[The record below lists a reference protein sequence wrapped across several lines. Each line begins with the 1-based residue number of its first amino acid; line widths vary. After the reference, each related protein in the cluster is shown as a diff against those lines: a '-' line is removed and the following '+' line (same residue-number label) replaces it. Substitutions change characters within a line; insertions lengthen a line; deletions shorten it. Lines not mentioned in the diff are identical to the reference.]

1 MINLDELKKLKEK
14 CAFDINDFAKRICE
28 VQPMPDNL
36 VSEIREAL
44 DGKSLVISKREEN
57 GKA

>member
-14 CAFDINDFAKRICE
+14 CSLGINDFAKQICE

-36 VSEIREAL
+36 VSDILEAL
-44 DGKSLVISKREEN
+44 DGKTLVISKRDEN
-57 GKA
+57 AEA

>member
-1 MINLDELKKLKEK
+1 MINLDELKKIKEK
-14 CAFDINDFAKRICE
+14 CSLGINDFAKQICE

-36 VSEIREAL
+36 VSDILEAL
-44 DGKSLVISKREEN
+44 DGKSLVITKRDEN